1 MSTGKPVTRS
11 QARKLQPGAA
21 VAVSPTAK
29 AGVINA
35 RKRLK
40 PETPPNSEPPS
51 RRTSDQEYDDS
62 SLKSNT
68 RVTSKLKYVTSLYTL
83 NLNYVDYYRIVGV
96 SRTTTFH
103 DIKKTINKLTRVYKQ
118 SEPYQHSGES
128 KEGTAST
135 LNSLDDILK
144 VLNDANHTL
153 SSKKLR
159 ETYNSLLDKKQVVK
173 NYKRTVLKPLEN
185 DIIAFYNNVLRIGN
199 NLNDFYES
207 DIAQRLR
214 DKVLQEI
221 DNNTRNKY
229 FKTTK
234 TNRIL
239 VEWNAYNDIDEQYLK
254 EYFQDDGVVGLVLC
268 SNRPGCAVIE
278 LLTQKSVKS
287 IIEREAKGT
296 VFTSV
301 RDYTEAEYTANN
313 TDFTVQKDKIMAI
326 ENELKELQ
334 DKIDLELE
342 KVEPVNASDEAALDM
357 LVLESLTDDDDDDYD
372 MQDTME
378 QDDYEWDNESL

>member
-1 MSTGKPVTRS
+1 MSTNKPVTRS
-11 QARKLQPGAA
+11 QAKKLQPS
-21 VAVSPTAK
+21 VVVVSPPK
-29 AGVINA
+29 NIPKVGIVNA

-62 SLKSNT
+62 SLKSDT

-83 NLNYVDYYRIVGV
+83 NLKYVDYYRILGI

-103 DIKKTINKLTRVYKQ
+103 EIKKTINKLTRVYKQ
-118 SEPYQHSGES
+118 NEPYQHG
-128 KEGTAST
+128 GDVQNATQ
-135 LNSLDDILK
+135 NSLDDILK

-153 SSKKLR
+153 TRKKLR
-159 ETYNSLLDKKQVVK
+159 DIYNSVLDKKQVVK

-185 DIIAFYNNVLRIGN
+185 DITAFYNNVLRINN
-199 NLNDFYES
+199 NLKDFYDS
-207 DIAQRLR
+207 DIGQRLKE
-214 DKVLQEI
+214 KVLTEI

-239 VEWNAYNDIDEQYLK
+239 VEWNIYNEYDEQYLK
-254 EYFQDDGVVGLVLC
+254 QYFQDDGVVGLVLC

-301 RDYTEAEYTANN
+301 RDYTEAEFTANS
-313 TDFTVQKDKIMAI
+313 TDFTVQKDKLIAI

-334 DKIDLELE
+334 EKINLELD
-342 KVEPVNASDEAALDM
+342 KVEPVNANDEAALDM
-357 LVLESLTDDDDDDYD
+357 LVLESLTDDDYE

>member
-1 MSTGKPVTRS
+1 MSTNKPVTRS
-11 QARKLQPGAA
+11 QAKKLQPS
-21 VAVSPTAK
+21 VVVVSPSK
-29 AGVINA
+29 NIPKVGIVNA

-62 SLKSNT
+62 SLKSDT

-83 NLNYVDYYRIVGV
+83 NLKYVDYYRILGI

-103 DIKKTINKLTRVYKQ
+103 EIKKTINKLTRVYKQ
-118 SEPYQHSGES
+118 NEPYQHG
-128 KEGTAST
+128 GDVQNATQ
-135 LNSLDDILK
+135 NSLDDILK

-153 SSKKLR
+153 TRKKLR
-159 ETYNSLLDKKQVVK
+159 DIYNSVLDKKQVVK

-185 DIIAFYNNVLRIGN
+185 DITAFYNNVLRINN
-199 NLNDFYES
+199 NLKDFYDS
-207 DIAQRLR
+207 DIGQRLKE
-214 DKVLQEI
+214 KVLTEI

-239 VEWNAYNDIDEQYLK
+239 VEWNIYNDIDEQYLK
-254 EYFQDDGVVGLVLC
+254 QYFQDDGVVGLVLC

-301 RDYTEAEYTANN
+301 RDYTEAEFTANS
-313 TDFTVQKDKIMAI
+313 TDFTVQKDKLIAI

-334 DKIDLELE
+334 DKINLELD
-342 KVEPVNASDEAALDM
+342 KVEPVNANDEAALDM
-357 LVLESLTDDDDDDYD
+357 LVLESLTDDDYE

>member
-11 QARKLQPGAA
+11 QAKKLQPSS
-21 VAVSPTAK
+21 VASSNVAS
-29 AGVINA
+29 GINV
-35 RKRLK
+35 RKRIK
-40 PETPPNSEPPS
+40 PETPPNSEPAS
-51 RRTSDQEYDDS
+51 RRTSDQDYDDS
-62 SLKSNT
+62 SLKSDT
-68 RVTSKLKYVTSLYTL
+68 RVSSKLKYVTSLYTL
-83 NLNYVDYYRIVGV
+83 NLKYVDYYKIVGV
-96 SRTTTFH
+96 SPTTTFH

-118 SEPYQHSGES
+118 NEPFGGTS
-128 KEGTAST
+128 KDLAVV
-135 LNSLDDILK
+135 NSLDEILK

-153 SSKKLR
+153 TVKKR
-159 ETYNSLLDKKQVVK
+159 RDIYNSVLDKKQTVK

-185 DIIAFYNNVLRIGN
+185 DITTFYNNVLRINN

-207 DIAQRLR
+207 DIGQRLK
-214 DKVLQEI
+214 DKVLKEI

-239 VEWNAYNDIDEQYLK
+239 VEWNIYNDIDEQYLK
-254 EYFQDDGVVGLVLC
+254 QYFQDDGVVGLVMC

-287 IIEREAKGT
+287 IIEREAKST

-301 RDYTEAEYTANN
+301 RDYTEAEYTANS
-313 TDFTVQKDKIMAI
+313 TDYTVQNDRLIAI
-326 ENELKELQ
+326 ENELKELENM
-334 DKIDLELE
+334 IDVELE
-342 KVEPVNASDEAALDM
+342 EVEPVNASDEAALDM
-357 LVLESLTDDDDDDYD
+357 LVLESLIDENDDYE

-378 QDDYEWDNESL
+378 QDDYDDEIASL

>member
-11 QARKLQPGAA
+11 QARKLEPGAA
-21 VAVSPTAK
+21 VAVSPTPK
-29 AGVINA
+29 VGVINA
-35 RKRLK
+35 RKRIK

-62 SLKSNT
+62 SLKSDT

-83 NLNYVDYYRIVGV
+83 NLKYVDYYRIVGV

-118 SEPYQHSGES
+118 NEPYKHSGES
-128 KEGTAST
+128 KESTAST

-159 ETYNSLLDKKQVVK
+159 DTYNSLLDKKQVVK

-214 DKVLQEI
+214 EKVLQEI

-254 EYFQDDGVVGLVLC
+254 EYFHDDGVVGLVLC

-313 TDFTVQKDKIMAI
+313 TDFTVQKDKLMAI

-342 KVEPVNASDEAALDM
+342 KFEPVNANDEAAVDM
-357 LVLESLTDDDDDDYD
+357 LVLESLTDNDDDDYD

>member
-1 MSTGKPVTRS
+1 MSTNKPVTRS
-11 QARKLQPGAA
+11 QAKKLQPS
-21 VAVSPTAK
+21 VVVVSPPK
-29 AGVINA
+29 NIPKIGIVNA

-62 SLKSNT
+62 SLKSDT

-83 NLNYVDYYRIVGV
+83 NLKYVDYYRILGI

-103 DIKKTINKLTRVYKQ
+103 EIKKTINKLTRVYKQ
-118 SEPYQHSGES
+118 NEPYQHG
-128 KEGTAST
+128 GDVQNPTQ
-135 LNSLDDILK
+135 NSLDDILK

-153 SSKKLR
+153 TRKKLR
-159 ETYNSLLDKKQVVK
+159 DIYNSVLDKKQVVK

-185 DIIAFYNNVLRIGN
+185 DITAFYNNVLRINN
-199 NLNDFYES
+199 NLKDFYDS
-207 DIAQRLR
+207 DIGQRLKE
-214 DKVLQEI
+214 KVLTEI

-239 VEWNAYNDIDEQYLK
+239 VEWNIYNDIDEQYLK
-254 EYFQDDGVVGLVLC
+254 QYFQDDGVVGLVLC

-301 RDYTEAEYTANN
+301 RDYTEAEFTANS
-313 TDFTVQKDKIMAI
+313 TDFTVQKDKLIAI

-334 DKIDLELE
+334 DKINLELD
-342 KVEPVNASDEAALDM
+342 KVEPVNANDEAALDM
-357 LVLESLTDDDDDDYD
+357 LVLESLTDDDYE

>member
-1 MSTGKPVTRS
+1 MSTNKPVTRS
-11 QARKLQPGAA
+11 QAKKLQPS
-21 VAVSPTAK
+21 VVVVSPSK
-29 AGVINA
+29 NIPKVGIVNA

-62 SLKSNT
+62 SLKSDT

-83 NLNYVDYYRIVGV
+83 NLKYVDYYRILGI

-103 DIKKTINKLTRVYKQ
+103 EIKKTINKLTRVYKQ
-118 SEPYQHSGES
+118 NEPYQHG
-128 KEGTAST
+128 GDVQNATQ
-135 LNSLDDILK
+135 NSLDDILK

-153 SSKKLR
+153 TRKKLR
-159 ETYNSLLDKKQVVK
+159 DIYNSVLDKKQVVK

-185 DIIAFYNNVLRIGN
+185 DITAFYNNVLRINN
-199 NLNDFYES
+199 NLKDFYDS
-207 DIAQRLR
+207 DIGQRLKE
-214 DKVLQEI
+214 KVLTEI

-239 VEWNAYNDIDEQYLK
+239 VEWNIYNDIDEQYLK
-254 EYFQDDGVVGLVLC
+254 QYFQDDGVVGLVLC

-301 RDYTEAEYTANN
+301 RDYTEAEFTANS
-313 TDFTVQKDKIMAI
+313 TDFTVQKDKLIAI

-334 DKIDLELE
+334 DKINLELD
-342 KVEPVNASDEAALDM
+342 KVEPVNANDEAALDM
-357 LVLESLTDDDDDDYD
+357 LVLESLTDDDYE

-378 QDDYEWDNESL
+378 QDDYEWDDESL